1 MPNLRSRIQERVA
14 SKLRTKRSVPRNLAA
29 ETLQSAWSAIDVVV
43 TATFVTCV
51 RVTTVLASLATCI
64 ISTNVVPDL
73 TSKLYIPGIIG
84 FGALAED
91 Y

>member
-1 MPNLRSRIQERVA
+1 MVA

-29 ETLQSAWSAIDVVV
+29 ETLLSAWSAIDVV

-51 RVTTVLASLATCI
+51 RVTTVLASLATCN

-73 TSKLYIPGIIG
+73 TSKLYIPDIIG